1 MAHDRVGAQGG
12 GGVGEVEKAAPLQD
26 TRFPEGNGQ
35 SNPQDELD
43 YIRLREG
50 SNDPDRTHDQR
61 DNILAKA
68 SARQPVILHYH
79 CGSPSLIV
87 VKTPASIM
95 PAILAER
102 SKMGATSRAAETATA
117 RGNPSINRVRNV
129 APPAGRRR
137 TTTSGGGRGGRA
149 PPRPSRRV
157 WCGCL
162 SFPVAATG
170 PAARRPGR

>member
-1 MAHDRVGAQGG
+1 MDHELVGERRDGRVA
-12 GGVGEVEKAAPLQD
+12 EVEKAGPLQD

-43 YIRLREG
+43 YIRLRDG

-68 SARQPVILHYH
+68 STRQPVILHYH

-117 RGNPSINRVRNV
+117 RGDPSINRVRNV
-129 APPAGRRR
+129 APPAGKCP
-137 TTTSGGGRGGRA
+137 T
-149 PPRPSRRV
+149 PPT
-157 WCGCL
+157 WAGAGCMA
-162 SFPVAATG
+162 S
-170 PAARRPGR
+170 PAH